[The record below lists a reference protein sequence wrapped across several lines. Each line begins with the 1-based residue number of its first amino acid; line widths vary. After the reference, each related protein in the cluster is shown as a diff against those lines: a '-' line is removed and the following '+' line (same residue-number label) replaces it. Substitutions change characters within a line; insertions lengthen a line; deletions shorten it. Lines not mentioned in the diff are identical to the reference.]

1 MSVKSRLSDIL
12 RALPKAVKMD
22 AVQQAGAI
30 CCRMSSRDRIEVLL
44 ITSRQTG
51 RWVIPRGNINLKEP
65 AFRCAQREAF
75 EEAGVSGKTR
85 RKPLGHYRYE
95 KDGQRLLTVS
105 VHLMRVDHD
114 ASQYPE
120 SDERKKI
127 WVRPSKAA
135 SLVFEPGLAELF
147 RLING
152 DGQVSL
158 SDRIFRRHA
167 GSIAAR
173 PAA

>member
-1 MSVKSRLSDIL
+1 MSVKSRLSDLL
-12 RALPKAVKMD
+12 RALPKAVKLD
-22 AVQQAGAI
+22 AIHQAGAI
-30 CCRMSSRDRIEVLL
+30 CCRMSSRERLEVLL
-44 ITSRQTG
+44 ITSRRTG
-51 RWVIPRGNINLKEP
+51 RWVIPRGNINIEEP
-65 AFRCAQREAF
+65 AFLCAQREAF

-85 RKPLGHYRYE
+85 KKPLGHYRYK

-105 VHLMRVDHD
+105 VHLMRVDCD

-127 WVRPSKAA
+127 WVQPSKAA
-135 SLVFEPGLAELF
+135 SLVFEPGLAQLF

-152 DGQVSL
+152 DEQRSL
-158 SDRIFRRHA
+158 NDSISRRRA
-167 GSIAAR
+167 VSIAAR